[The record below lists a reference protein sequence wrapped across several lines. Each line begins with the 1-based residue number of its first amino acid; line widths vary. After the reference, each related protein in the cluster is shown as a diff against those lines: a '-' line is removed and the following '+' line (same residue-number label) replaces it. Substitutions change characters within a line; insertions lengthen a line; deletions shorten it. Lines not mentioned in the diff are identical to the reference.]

1 MAKIII
7 IIIKNTQQM
16 AIKKRNKKD
25 ARKNLINV
33 YLYLYLYLYLPNLII
48 YNSLFCWKHKQT

>member
-1 MAKIII
+1 MAKI

-25 ARKNLINV
+25 ARKNLIYV

-48 YNSLFCWKHKQT
+48 YNSLFC

>member
-1 MAKIII
+1 MAKI

-25 ARKNLINV
+25 ARKNLIYV